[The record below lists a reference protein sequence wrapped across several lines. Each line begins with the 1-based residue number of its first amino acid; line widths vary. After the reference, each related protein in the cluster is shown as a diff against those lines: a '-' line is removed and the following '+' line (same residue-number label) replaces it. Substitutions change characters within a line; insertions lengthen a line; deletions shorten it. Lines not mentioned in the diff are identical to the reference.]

1 MGYSVIIE
9 HSCAQ
14 DHTGMYIKLT
24 DGSILQIATLEGHT
38 GNVVALAYSALG
50 KWIVTGS
57 EDGTVKVWDTRY
69 VIPIPYYIW
78 YYN

>member
-9 HSCAQ
+9 HSCEP

-69 VIPIPYYIW
+69 VLILYYI
-78 YYN
+78 